1 MDLALAQG
9 IHPELAEHDR
19 LRVRDHLQAGQVIFE
34 GPWLVQVDVERE
46 EIEVPRPEEFRRRIV
61 AHRAE
66 AVGIDLLGGVDQL
79 VEELLHLGCS
89 APAGDV
95 RGDLVHDAEGEDR
108 GMASALADGIADGL
122 EGLFPV
128 FLPVEKAQPG
138 RPRDVD
144 QKLEVELLGHV
155 QKPPG
160 RGVVDAE
167 DVGPEFPDQLEVRTC
182 PFGRGEEVSRRVG
195 LEGPVGEALDVE
207 LPRAEPEELPVHRDP
222 VLGVVFVAHGKVI

>member
-1 MDLALAQG
+1 M
-9 IHPELAEHDR
+9 
-19 LRVRDHLQAGQVIFE
+19 
-34 GPWLVQVDVERE
+34 QVDVEGE
-46 EIEVPRPEEFRRRIV
+46 KVEVPRPEEFRRRVV

-128 FLPVEKAQPG
+128 LLPVEKAQPG
-138 RPRDVD
+138 RPWDVD

-167 DVGPEFPDQLEVRTC
+167 DVGPELADQLEVLPGLR
-182 PFGRGEEVSRRVG
+182 GRGEEVSRRVG
-195 LEGPVGEALDVE
+195 FERAVGDALGVE
-207 LPRAEPEELPVHRDP
+207 LPRAESE
-222 VLGVVFVAHGKVI
+222 